1 MRIFA
6 EVVLSMNITKV
17 VLLGA
22 AVFALASS
30 VAFAQGGTSAVPFL
44 LISPNSRASGMGEAG
59 AGLADDAGSIYWN
72 PGGLG
77 FLKGSEV
84 SITHSNWLPQFHLAD
99 LFYDY
104 LNYRQDVP
112 EWGGSIA
119 GSITYLNLGEFTIT
133 NETGPL
139 PIGSFKAFE
148 VAATVGYGTT
158 IADNWGLGLNLR
170 FINSSL
176 SPIGT
181 GSEQGNGIAYDMS
194 FDIATLYK
202 FKSLVIPFTD
212 VDLGDFLSIGAN
224 LSNIGPKITYIDAAQ
239 ADPLPTNLRLGFG
252 FTPVK
257 DEFNSLEIALDF
269 SRLLVNRHG
278 AESDALPKSLITSW
292 TDPGFNGV
300 LRSTQ
305 TSVGFEYWYNKLI
318 ALRAGYFYE
327 DPDYGDRKFMTFGAG
342 IRYDIYGFD
351 FSYDSASDEN
361 SPLSDTLRFTL
372 LIIWGGTQ

>member
-1 MRIFA
+1 MKQ
-6 EVVLSMNITKV
+6 MMG

-22 AVFALASS
+22 AIFAGSFEI
-30 VAFAQGGTSAVPFL
+30 AFAQGGTSAVPFL

-59 AGLADDAGSIYWN
+59 AGVADDAGSIYWN
-72 PGGLG
+72 PAGLA

-84 SITHSNWLPQFHLAD
+84 SITHANWLPQFHLSD

-119 GSITYLNLGEFTIT
+119 GSVTYLNLGEFTIT
-133 NETGPL
+133 DETGPI
-139 PIGSFKAFE
+139 PKGQFKAFE
-148 VAATVGYGTT
+148 VAATVGFGTT
-158 IADNWGLGLNLR
+158 ITDNWGIGMNLR

-202 FKSLVIPFTD
+202 PKSLVIPFTD
-212 VDLGDFLSIGAN
+212 VDLGDVFSVGVN
-224 LSNIGPKITYIDAAQ
+224 LSNLGPKITYIDAAQ
-239 ADPLPTNLRLGFG
+239 ADPLPTSLRVGFG
-252 FTPVK
+252 ITPIK
-257 DEFNSLEIALDF
+257 DEFNSFVIALDF
-269 SRLLVNRHG
+269 ARLLVHRNG
-278 AESDALPKSLITSW
+278 AQSDPLPKSLITSW
-292 TDPGFNGV
+292 TGPGVNGV
-300 LRSTQ
+300 LRSTN

-318 ALRAGYFYE
+318 ALRMGYFYE
-327 DPDYGDRKFMTFGAG
+327 DPDYGNRKFMTFGAG

-351 FSYDSASDEN
+351 FSYISASDQN

-372 LIIWGGTQ
+372 LIIWGATD